1 VGPASAPSPSDRNPS
16 VGPTLMRSRALV
28 LGGGGV
34 AGISWMLG
42 VIDGL
47 RRHGVDL
54 AAADLIVG
62 TSAGACVGA
71 AVATDAMAPA
81 VALQRRAETSE
92 IVVPFDG
99 EAYIE
104 KVSRLATDAPDTRTA
119 LMRIANMNPLGP
131 TVSEAERRAVIA
143 ARLPVHD
150 WPQRRLVVS
159 AVDAQA
165 GELVTLDRDSGVG
178 LVDAVTASCALP
190 GVWPATTVADRR
202 YVDGGIRSPTNAD
215 LADGH
220 HVVVILVPIPTTGYV
235 GEKLDRE
242 RAALESSDVHI
253 IAANEASLA
262 AIGPNAL
269 DPARRAVALDAGGAQ
284 AEREL
289 DAVAAK
295 WSAPTG

>member
-1 VGPASAPSPSDRNPS
+1 
-16 VGPTLMRSRALV
+16 MRSRAV
-28 LGGGGV
+28 VFGGGGV
-34 AGISWMLG
+34 AGTSWMLG

-62 TSAGACVGA
+62 TSAGSCVGA
-71 AVATDAMAPA
+71 AVATDALAPA
-81 VALQRRAETSE
+81 VALQREPETSE
-92 IVVPFDG
+92 IVVSFDG
-99 EAYIE
+99 EAYLE
-104 KVSRLATDAPDTRTA
+104 KVSRLATDAPDQRTA
-119 LMRIANMNPLGP
+119 LMRIANMDPLGP

-150 WPQRRLVVS
+150 WPHRRLVVS

-165 GELVTLDRDSGVG
+165 GELVTFDRDSGVS

-190 GVWPATTVADRR
+190 GAWPATTVAGRR

-220 HVVVILVPIPTTGYV
+220 DVVVVLVPIPTTGYV
-235 GEKLDRE
+235 GEMLDRE

-253 IAANEASLA
+253 IAADAASLA

-289 DAVAAK
+289 DAVAAE
-295 WSAPTG
+295 WSASTG